1 MKLYLIRHA
10 ESYGNIKHH
19 GFGLQ
24 MVEELS
30 VKYNGMFKIKEENG
44 KFVAMLALSKVQKTE
59 K

>member
-1 MKLYLIRHA
+1 MER
-10 ESYGNIKHH
+10 GH

-30 VKYNGMFKIKEENG
+30 VKYNGMFNIKEENG
-44 KFVAMLALSKVQKTE
+44 KFLAMLALSKVQKTE